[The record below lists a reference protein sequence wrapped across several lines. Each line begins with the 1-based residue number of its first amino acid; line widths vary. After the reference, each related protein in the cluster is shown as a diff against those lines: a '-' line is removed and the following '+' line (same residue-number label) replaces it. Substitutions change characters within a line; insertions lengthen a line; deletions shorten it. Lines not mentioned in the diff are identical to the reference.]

1 MQLPEG
7 WVALHERAVRV
18 IVWGRRLLLAS
29 IVLFIVTV
37 LAVLPGYTAYRLL
50 HPPPCPWQPHAWS
63 VEAQP
68 FTVTTSDGVTLH
80 GWVLGPGNKGPVFI
94 VMHDYGS
101 CLWDPRVRL
110 LAEELARRGYVVA
123 VFDFRGHGSSGGT
136 TTLGVMEVLD
146 AEAVIGY
153 MSTRYPGRSIY
164 LHGYGMGGAVAVM
177 AAAVDARV
185 TGVSAD
191 DPYPTVEAAVERWIS
206 SHTPL
211 PTSYGWFVAQWLR
224 LLSGG
229 TVDPGFGPLALT
241 GGLGSRPLLVV
252 WESGSPILSRA
263 EAEKIAGLS
272 TCSRLVAVKG
282 VGHAEALEKLGV
294 ERYADLLEWLLHP
307 GCGKG

>member
-1 MQLPEG
+1 M
-7 WVALHERAVRV
+7 

-29 IVLFIVTV
+29 IAVFLVTV
-37 LAVLPGYTAYRLL
+37 LVVLPGYTAYRLL
-50 HPPPCPWQPHAWS
+50 HPPPCPWSSGSWG
-63 VEAQP
+63 VEAEP
-68 FTVTTSDGVTLH
+68 FTVTAGDGVAIH
-80 GWVLGPGNKGPVFI
+80 GWVLGPGNEGPVFI

-101 CLWDPRVRL
+101 CLWDPGVRL
-110 LAEELARRGYVVA
+110 VAEELARRGYVAV

-153 MSTRYPGRSIY
+153 AAARYPGRGIY

-185 TGVSAD
+185 SGVSAD

-211 PTSYGWFVAQWLR
+211 PQSYGWFVAQWLR
-224 LLSGG
+224 VLSGG
-229 TVDPGFGPLALT
+229 VVDPGFGPLGLS
-241 GGLGSRPLLVV
+241 GGLGGRPLLVI
-252 WESGSPILSRA
+252 WETGSPILSRA

-272 TCSRLVAVKG
+272 TCSRLVEVKG
-282 VGHAEALEKLGV
+282 AGHVEALEKLGV
-294 ERYADLLEWLLHP
+294 ERYAGLLEWLLHP
-307 GCGKG
+307 GCRKG